1 MESLQKHEFEIPT
14 DHYQFFIEDAET
26 VFPGD
31 DLWNEE
37 EVSRRLAVRD
47 GFIAVG
53 TARYGGLTRIEVKV
67 YGARPVLA
75 LETCDYR
82 IECRLRVLSGRVR
95 LSAPEL
101 VVAEGPG
108 FQVAPGLYDVAVC
121 YVDVNRGTDEEQ
133 TEGPDEYHITMWLG
147 AR

>member
-1 MESLQKHEFEIPT
+1 MKSLQKHEFEILT
-14 DHYQFFIEDAET
+14 DHYQFFIEDAEA

-31 DLWNEE
+31 DLWNVD

-53 TARYGGLTRIEVKV
+53 TARFGGLTRIHINV
-67 YGARPVLA
+67 YDACPVQAR
-75 LETCDYR
+75 ETCDFR
-82 IECRLRVLSGRVR
+82 IECRLRVLSGRIR

-108 FQVAPGLYDVAVC
+108 FQVAPGLYDVAIC
-121 YVDVNRGTDEEQ
+121 YVNINQVTDEEQ
-133 TEGPDEYHITMWLG
+133 VEGPDEYQVTMWPTTQ
-147 AR
+147 

>member
-1 MESLQKHEFEIPT
+1 MKSLQKHEFEILT
-14 DHYQFFIEDAET
+14 DHYQFFIEDAEA

-31 DLWNEE
+31 DLWNVD

-53 TARYGGLTRIEVKV
+53 TARFGGLTRIHINV
-67 YGARPVLA
+67 YDARPVQA
-75 LETCDYR
+75 WETCDFR
-82 IECRLRVLSGRVR
+82 IECRLRVLSGRIR

-108 FQVAPGLYDVAVC
+108 FQVAPGLYDVAIC
-121 YVDVNRGTDEEQ
+121 YVNINQVTDEEQ
-133 TEGPDEYHITMWLG
+133 VEGPDEYQVTMWPTTQ
-147 AR
+147 